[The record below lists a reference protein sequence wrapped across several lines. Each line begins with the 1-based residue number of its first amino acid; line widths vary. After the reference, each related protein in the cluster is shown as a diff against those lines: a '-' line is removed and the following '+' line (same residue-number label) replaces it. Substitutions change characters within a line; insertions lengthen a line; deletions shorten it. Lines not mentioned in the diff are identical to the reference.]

1 MTSRPATVDEMHVF
15 LVGEIARRNRA
26 AADLQRPII
35 PGREDRAVEL
45 LVASVDACGLSIVRD
60 NHPLQ
65 GSEPIG
71 WKE

>member
-35 PGREDRAVEL
+35 PGREDRAVDL

>member
-1 MTSRPATVDEMHVF
+1 MTRHATADELHVF

-35 PGREDRAVEL
+35 PGREDRAVDL
-45 LVASVDACGLSIVRD
+45 LLASVSACGLSIVRED
-60 NHPLQ
+60 LPIQ
-65 GSEPIG
+65 GSGPIG